1 MGKTSNSWLK
11 FYFKRL
17 SFPNTSASRAERF
30 PFCYFQVAFLIKQ
43 FWSLISSSS
52 YHWVIYGTPEEQMDL
67 TGQNPAWQQKMAYIS
82 GTCDCYSQEEYQ
94 LVDLYFVNLLGK
106 KPNWANRY

>member
-1 MGKTSNSWLK
+1 
-11 FYFKRL
+11 
-17 SFPNTSASRAERF
+17 
-30 PFCYFQVAFLIKQ
+30 
-43 FWSLISSSS
+43 
-52 YHWVIYGTPEEQMDL
+52 MDL

-106 KPNWANRY
+106 KPNWANRYQETRPQKVKPGANGKVTNRNTLWQNRTR